1 MKTNFLR
8 NLLTVLII
16 AVTTLAQAANVNVTT
31 DITTNTFWTNN
42 NTYILFGDI
51 IVKSGAT
58 LSIQEGTIIKGDK
71 STISRIVVAIGG
83 KIVAQG
89 TPEQPI
95 VFTSNQPAG
104 SRSRGDW
111 AGIAICGAAPV
122 NLKNSGGASI
132 QGRIECGSTTD
143 YDYGGSNADDSSG
156 ILSYV
161 RVEYAGF
168 VCGTNT
174 ELNSITMGGVGRK
187 TKIDHVMISYGQDD
201 GFEWFGGNVNAS
213 ELISFGARDD
223 DFDTDNGYSGK
234 VQNGLIIRLDT
245 IADQGDVSNAFES
258 DNDVNGTY
266 NTPSTAAV
274 FSNITVVGPAETK
287 TSVIDSK
294 YGWAL
299 RIRRN
304 SSISV
309 FNSLF
314 IGYKR
319 GLRFE
324 GTGTQ
329 TKASVNDTL
338 EFKNNIIAGSK
349 EQYYETAFDSVY
361 LLNQPSN
368 TVIRGNANDTV
379 RLFSPY
385 GNPNNYNF
393 LPQAGSPALSGA
405 SFSYAKLAGFAPTT
419 YRGAF
424 GSSDWTNCWAEFTPQ
439 DEDYSSSINYAYTAS
454 LTPSGATTICQGSAV
469 DLTATSSAPGSTY
482 LWSNGATTPSI
493 SVSASGNYT
502 VTVANARGCTKTF
515 SQIVTVNSNPA
526 TPVITPSATSF
537 CTGSAAV
544 TLSSDSATSYV
555 WSNGATTK
563 QISVSNPGSFTVTVT
578 NANNCSASSNAVQI
592 TENTPLV
599 PAITADGPTTFCT
612 GGSVNLVIGN
622 SANFASFV
630 WNNNST
636 NDTLTATATGTFN
649 VTTTDLNSCTATS
662 NTITTSVSSSP
673 SPTISATGAVAF
685 CSGDS
690 VVISSSAGDTYLWSN
705 GATSSS
711 ITVKQSGTFTVTV
724 TNADAC
730 LGTGGSNTINVV
742 VTPTPVASFTQ
753 ALGNNSY
760 TIAFTNT
767 TTNGSTYNWDFG
779 NGQSSTNASPTHVY
793 TQNGSFTVTLV
804 ANNGTCSSTSTGTV
818 SIIGVGLN
826 DVENAIEAISLYPNP
841 NNGLASLEVTT
852 TKNTTVIISVL
863 DMTGRVLTQINTEI
877 NSGSNQVELNT
888 STFAAGL
895 YLVNVNIGAEQKIV
909 RMSVSK

>member
-16 AVTTLAQAANVNVTT
+16 AVTTLAQAANVNVTNN
-31 DITTNTFWTNN
+31 ITTNTNWTNN

-51 IVKSGAT
+51 VIKSGAT
-58 LSIQEGTIIKGDK
+58 LTIQEGTIIKGDK
-71 STISRIVVAIGG
+71 STTSRIVVAIGG

-89 TPEQPI
+89 TPDQPI

-104 SRSRGDW
+104 SRARADW
-111 AGIAICGAAPV
+111 AGIAICGAAPI
-122 NLKNSGGASI
+122 NAKDANGNSV
-132 QGRIECGSTTD
+132 QGLIECGTPGD
-143 YDYGGSNADDSSG
+143 YNYGGNNPDDSSG
-156 ILSYV
+156 VLSYV
-161 RVEYAGF
+161 RIEYAGF
-168 VCGTNT
+168 VCGSNT
-174 ELNSITMGGVGRK
+174 ELNSLTMGGVGRK
-187 TKIDHVMISYGQDD
+187 TKLDHIMLSFGQDD

-213 ELISFGARDD
+213 ELISYALRDD
-223 DFDTDNGYSGK
+223 DFDTDFGYSGK
-234 VQNGLIIRLDT
+234 VQNGLIIRVDT
-245 IADQGDVSNAFES
+245 TADQGDISNAFES
-258 DNDVNGTY
+258 DNDANGTFNSPY
-266 NTPSTAAV
+266 TSAI
-274 FSNITVVGPAETK
+274 FSNITVIGPAPTK

-304 SSISV
+304 SSISI

-319 GLRFE
+319 GLRLE
-324 GTGTQ
+324 GSGTQ
-329 TKASVNDTL
+329 AKAAGDTL
-338 EFKNNIIAGSK
+338 EFKNNIIAGSQ
-349 EQYYETAFDSVY
+349 EQYYESTFDSLY

-368 TVIRGNANDTV
+368 TIIRGNANDTV

-385 GNPNNYNF
+385 GNPANFNF
-393 LPQAGSPALSGA
+393 LPQSGSPALTGA
-405 SFSYAKLAGFAPTT
+405 SFSYGKLAGFTPTT
-419 YRGAF
+419 HRGAF
-424 GSSDWTNCWAEFTPQ
+424 GSTDWTNCWAEFTPQ

-482 LWSNGATTPSI
+482 LWSNGATTPAI
-493 SVSASGNYT
+493 TVTSGGTYT

-515 SQIVTVNSNPA
+515 SQNVVVNAVPGSP
-526 TPVITPSATSF
+526 TITPSSTSF
-537 CTGSAAV
+537 CTGGAPVS
-544 TLSSDSATSYV
+544 LSTGTASSYS
-555 WSNGATTK
+555 WSNGATTQ
-563 QISVSNPGSFTVTVT
+563 QINVSNPGSYTVTITDV
-578 NANNCSASSNAVQI
+578 NNCSASSNAVQI
-592 TENTPLV
+592 TQNTPVV

-753 ALGNNSY
+753 APGNNSY

-767 TTNGSTYNWDFG
+767 TTNGSTYNWNFG
-779 NGQSSTNASPTHVY
+779 NGQSSTNGSPTHVY
-793 TQNGSFTVTLV
+793 TQNGSYTVTLV
-804 ANNGTCSSTSTGTV
+804 ANNGACASTTTGTV
-818 SIIGVGLN
+818 NIVGVGLN
-826 DVENAIEAISLYPNP
+826 DVENTIEAISLFPNP
-841 NNGLASLEVTT
+841 NNGLATLEVTT
-852 TKNTTVIISVL
+852 TKNTTATISIL